1 MSKLYITTTQNV
13 KLFFTPATIGERMLA
28 YGVDLLIK
36 IAYAIVILVLYSYLG
51 NIKNIIDNH
60 DDISIALIFLFSLP
74 LIFYTLAFE
83 TLMEGQTLGK
93 KLLKIKV
100 VKIDGYQAGFID
112 FLTRWIFSIVDI
124 QIGFVAGL
132 IAMVV
137 TKHTQRLGDLAAG
150 TAVISEKSKY
160 DISHTILMDVDD
172 TYQPH
177 FAQNQVILFSD
188 NDIRIIKENAEL
200 AFRRVDYTIMD
211 RLARKIESVMNI
223 RNPFKNDRQLIEAL
237 LKDYNYHTGK

>member
-1 MSKLYITTTQNV
+1 MSNLYITTTQNV

-51 NIKNIIDNH
+51 DIKNIIDNH
-60 DDISIALIFLFSLP
+60 DDLSIALIFLFSLP

-150 TAVISEKSKY
+150 TAVITEKSKY

>member
-1 MSKLYITTTQNV
+1 
-13 KLFFTPATIGERMLA
+13 MLA

-150 TAVISEKSKY
+150 TAVITEKSKY

-200 AFRRVDYTIMD
+200 AFRRFDYTIMN

>member
-1 MSKLYITTTQNV
+1 
-13 KLFFTPATIGERMLA
+13 MLA

-51 NIKNIIDNH
+51 DIKNIIDNH
-60 DDISIALIFLFSLP
+60 DDLSIALIFLFSLP

-112 FLTRWIFSIVDI
+112 FLTRWVFSIVDI

-150 TAVISEKSKY
+150 TAVITEKSKY

-200 AFRRVDYTIMD
+200 AFRRFDYTIMN

>member
-1 MSKLYITTTQNV
+1 
-13 KLFFTPATIGERMLA
+13 MLA

-51 NIKNIIDNH
+51 DIKNIIDNH
-60 DDISIALIFLFSLP
+60 DDLSIALIFLFSLP

-112 FLTRWIFSIVDI
+112 FLTRWVFSIVDI

-150 TAVISEKSKY
+150 TAVITEKSKY

-223 RNPFKNDRQLIEAL
+223 RNPFKNERELINTL
-237 LKDYNYHTGK
+237 LKDYDYHTGK

>member
-1 MSKLYITTTQNV
+1 
-13 KLFFTPATIGERMLA
+13 MLA

-51 NIKNIIDNH
+51 DIKNIIDNH
-60 DDISIALIFLFSLP
+60 DDLSIALIFLFSLP

-112 FLTRWIFSIVDI
+112 FLTRWVFSIVDI

-150 TAVISEKSKY
+150 TAVITEKSKY

>member
-1 MSKLYITTTQNV
+1 
-13 KLFFTPATIGERMLA
+13 MLA

-60 DDISIALIFLFSLP
+60 DDLSIALIFLFSLP

-112 FLTRWIFSIVDI
+112 FLTRWVFSIVDI

-150 TAVISEKSKY
+150 TAVITEKSKY

>member
-1 MSKLYITTTQNV
+1 MSNLYITTTQNV

-51 NIKNIIDNH
+51 DIKNIIDNH
-60 DDISIALIFLFSLP
+60 DDLSIALIFLFSLP

-112 FLTRWIFSIVDI
+112 FLTRWVFSIVDI

-150 TAVISEKSKY
+150 TAVITEKSKY